1 MAFEDLN
8 RTLPGSVSDPTDPSP
23 RRFWLEH
30 GGQTIELRTG
40 TVQVGRSSAC
50 HVVLDDALVSRRH
63 AQFVIARGTVTL
75 EDLGSVNGVFL
86 NTRRL
91 KEPEQLR
98 DGDRVQVGK
107 AEFVLRASEAQDRP
121 REARRAAETLHNIEI
136 PTELL
141 RRQSVARE
149 QGKAADTAAPPPL
162 PPEPEPSAGRG
173 KRRSRAPESGD
184 GEEPTRERDAM
195 DLLGMVAD
203 KVLVLGRGDE
213 AERIM
218 SNMLNNVLMDARASG
233 SVTPRSAERA
243 VAYALKLAEASGRA
257 RWIDYV
263 FELYLSIKRP
273 LPAPVVD
280 QLYTLVRKV
289 NGTSLTTLRTY
300 LTTLQGLAHQFGP
313 SERFVLQRLE
323 GLERVAAR

>member
-1 MAFEDLN
+1 MAFEDYN
-8 RTLPGSVSDPTDPSP
+8 RTLPGSVGDPTDSSA

-30 GGQTIELRTG
+30 GGQTIELRAG
-40 TVQVGRSSAC
+40 TVQVGRSSTC
-50 HVVLDDALVSRRH
+50 HIVLDDALVSRRH
-63 AQFVIARGTVTL
+63 AQFVIGRGVVTL
-75 EDLGSVNGVFL
+75 EDLNSVNGVFL
-86 NTRRL
+86 NTRRV
-91 KEPEQLR
+91 KDPEQLR
-98 DGDRVQVGK
+98 DGDRVQIGK
-107 AEFVLRASEAQDRP
+107 AEFVLRSSESPDRP
-121 REARRAAETLHNIEI
+121 REARRAAETLHNIEV
-136 PTELL
+136 PGELL
-141 RRQSVARE
+141 RRQAMSRE
-149 QGKAADTAAPPPL
+149 AGKVADTAAPPPMPT
-162 PPEPEPSAGRG
+162 PPEVAPSPNTRYSHVA
-173 KRRSRAPESGD
+173 AHD

-218 SNMLNNVLMDARASG
+218 SNMLNNVLNDARATG

-243 VAYALKLAEASGRA
+243 VSYAMKLAEASGKA

-263 FELYLSIKRP
+263 FEVYLALKRP
-273 LPAPVVD
+273 LPAAVVD

-289 NGTSLTTLRTY
+289 NGTNLSALRTY

-313 SERFVLQRLE
+313 SDRFVLQRLE

>member
-1 MAFEDLN
+1 LAFEDLN
-8 RTLPGSVSDPTDPSP
+8 RTLPGSVSDPAEPSP

-30 GGQTIELRTG
+30 GGQTIELRAG
-40 TVQVGRSSAC
+40 TVQIGRSSAC

-98 DGDRVQVGK
+98 DGDRVQIGK
-107 AEFVLRASEAQDRP
+107 AEFVLRASELQDRP
-121 REARRAAETLHNIEI
+121 REERRAAETLHNIEI
-136 PTELL
+136 PAELL
-141 RRQSVARE
+141 RRQAIARDA
-149 QGKAADTAAPPPL
+149 GKVADTAAPPPM
-162 PPEPEPSAGRG
+162 PIEEASSG
-173 KRRSRAPESGD
+173 KRHSHAPGSGD

-243 VAYALKLAEASGRA
+243 VAYAMKLAEASGKA

-263 FELYLSIKRP
+263 FELYHALKRP

-280 QLYTLVRKV
+280 QLFTLVRKV
-289 NGTSLTTLRTY
+289 NGTSLSTLRTY

-313 SERFVLQRLE
+313 SDRFVLQRLE

>member
-1 MAFEDLN
+1 M
-8 RTLPGSVSDPTDPSP
+8 PTQPEASP
-23 RRFWLEH
+23 AASK
-30 GGQTIELRTG
+30 
-40 TVQVGRSSAC
+40 GRS
-50 HVVLDDALVSRRH
+50 HV
-63 AQFVIARGTVTL
+63 
-75 EDLGSVNGVFL
+75 
-86 NTRRL
+86 
-91 KEPEQLR
+91 
-98 DGDRVQVGK
+98 
-107 AEFVLRASEAQDRP
+107 
-121 REARRAAETLHNIEI
+121 
-136 PTELL
+136 
-141 RRQSVARE
+141 
-149 QGKAADTAAPPPL
+149 PP
-162 PPEPEPSAGRG
+162 
-173 KRRSRAPESGD
+173 SGD

-218 SNMLNNVLMDARASG
+218 SNMLNNVLLDARASG

-243 VAYALKLAEASGRA
+243 VAYAMKLAEASGKA

-263 FELYLSIKRP
+263 FELYLALKRP

-313 SERFVLQRLE
+313 SDRFVLQRLE